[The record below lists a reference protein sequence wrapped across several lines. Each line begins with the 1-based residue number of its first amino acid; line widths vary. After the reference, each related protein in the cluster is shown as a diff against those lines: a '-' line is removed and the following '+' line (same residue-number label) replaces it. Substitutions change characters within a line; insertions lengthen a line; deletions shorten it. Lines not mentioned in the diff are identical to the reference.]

1 MFTSETIEMGCFK
14 SGRTLPSLFA
24 WREGDEG
31 SKKTPQICQIF
42 SLSQCFSLSGC
53 TFWETGGTVKE
64 WFCKKRKIREALLS
78 IYWEKTRLLKIT
90 DIKHYS
96 VDLHCPLPQCYTAT
110 WPGAH
115 LSCLSAHHLCLKM
128 QL

>member
-1 MFTSETIEMGCFK
+1 MKEAKNPSNLSNFQFEPVFQFK
-14 SGRTLPSLFA
+14 WLHFLGN
-24 WREGDEG
+24 WRNHERMVLL
-31 SKKTPQICQIF
+31 KKKNIQ
-42 SLSQCFSLSGC
+42 
-53 TFWETGGTVKE
+53 
-64 WFCKKRKIREALLS
+64 EALLS

-90 DIKHYS
+90 DIKRYS